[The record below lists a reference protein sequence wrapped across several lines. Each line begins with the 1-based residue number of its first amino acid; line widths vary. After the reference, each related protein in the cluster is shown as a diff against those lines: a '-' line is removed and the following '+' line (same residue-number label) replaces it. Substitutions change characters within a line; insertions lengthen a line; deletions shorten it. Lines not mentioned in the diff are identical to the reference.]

1 MLNDS
6 LVAINI
12 YDQNTN
18 VLINKSLV
26 PILFYWNGKGDL
38 LNNILNDEKFKENY
52 LNSILD
58 FDTFRNLEMSYFY
71 FELQE
76 DGKEAYSDHVILIS
90 EHVKLKDF
98 NSDQIIY
105 NLIIPHF
112 YNLYKKALKEDYDE
126 TKVFN
131 DDIIIEIYR
140 KIKDK
145 YQEKIEKSTLV
156 NWIRSELINT
166 NKIDSSNTNYIIN
179 KLNQILEHEN

>member
-1 MLNDS
+1 MIHDT

-38 LNNILNDEKFKENY
+38 VNCILNDNKFKENY
-52 LNSILD
+52 LDTILD
-58 FDTFRNLEMSYFY
+58 YETFRNLEMSYFH

-76 DGKEAYSDHVILIS
+76 DGTEAYSDTAILIS
-90 EHVKLKDF
+90 EHVQLKDF

-105 NLIIPHF
+105 QLIIPHF
-112 YNLYKKALKEDYDE
+112 YELYKKALKEEYEE

-131 DDIIIEIYR
+131 KDIIIEIY
-140 KIKDK
+140 KQIKDK
-145 YQEKIEKSTLV
+145 YQEKIEKSTII
-156 NWIRSELINT
+156 NWVRSELINKD
-166 NKIDSSNTNYIIN
+166 KIDSNNTNYIIN
-179 KLNQILEHEN
+179 KLNNILEHEN